1 MTDVL
6 DTTLPTLL
14 PASDDPTGWVD
25 AACRADPEPDRWFP
39 FPTEDFAY
47 ARDVCHH
54 CPLRMRCE
62 LFARATGQ
70 TGVWGGKEFD
80 RGREK
85 RT

>member
-6 DTTLPTLL
+6 DTTLSTLL
-14 PASDDPTGWVD
+14 PASDDPAGWVD

-39 FPTEDFAY
+39 FPTEDFEY
-47 ARDVCHH
+47 ARDVCHR
-54 CPLRMRCE
+54 CALRMRCE
-62 LFARATGQ
+62 LFARTTGQ